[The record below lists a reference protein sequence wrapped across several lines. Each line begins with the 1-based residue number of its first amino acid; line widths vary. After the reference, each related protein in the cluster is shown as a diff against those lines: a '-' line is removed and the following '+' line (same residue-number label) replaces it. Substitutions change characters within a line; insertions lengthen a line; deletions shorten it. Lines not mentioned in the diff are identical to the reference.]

1 MAWSGGTYRKGNYGT
16 NGWTGDASLGIGI
29 EAGRHDTQDDDFMN
43 GINQCLNKDG
53 SNSATGNLNLGSSK
67 ITALANATNATDA
80 MAYGQIRNGIPL
92 YMDTANNRLGIG
104 TSTPGT
110 ILDVQST
117 SSIINNTNYSTDT
130 NGAYLLLNK
139 SRTASVG
146 TNTIVQSGDILGQIN
161 FRGANGTGYTPAAAI
176 SGEVDGTPG
185 ATNDMPGRLL
195 FYTTPDG
202 SGTLTERLRIDSAG
216 LIQETGAN
224 PVFNLENTGTTPA
237 DGGVLRFGHNQ
248 TSSKP
253 LAEIRGQLVDGSVA
267 TRAGDLAFFTSAQA
281 TGTLTQKMVIR
292 QDGKIGIGVTS
303 PSSYV
308 QITNNVSNGV
318 NTLNVQSN
326 VAGDLATHP
335 LLVTK
340 RDSNSTTSQVLI
352 GFLMNGGATGQG
364 QINAN
369 GASAAAFGSFS
380 DVRLKENVVDLPSQ
394 IESICNL
401 RPVEFDYKDGSGH
414 QIGFI
419 AQEVQ
424 AIYPDVVGESN
435 GYLTL
440 TDMNKNDARLIKAFQ
455 ELYDKVKALEVRVAE
470 LETA

>member
-1 MAWSGGTYRKGNYGT
+1 MAWSGGTYRKGNYST

-53 SNSATGNLNLGSSK
+53 SNSATSNLNIGGNK
-67 ITALANATNATDA
+67 ITNVAVGTSNTDAITVGQLQNGAIIWCGTSGGSANAQTLTPSSAITTYVA
-80 MAYGQIRNGIPL
+80 GQMFRFIAGF
-92 YMDTANNRLGIG
+92 
-104 TSTPGT
+104 TSTGALTLQVSGLASPVTCLMKGSKVALGT
-110 ILDVQST
+110 LAPVMAGLTYEALYDGTNFLISNLLDLAQY
-117 SSIINNTNYSTDT
+117 TNDA
-130 NGAYLLLNK
+130 GAARLKLFK
-139 SRTASVG
+139 SRGITAG
-146 TNTIVQSGDILGQIN
+146 TNTIVQNGDALGQID
-161 FRGANGTGYTPAAAI
+161 FYGADGTTYTRGAYINATI
-176 SGEVDGTPG
+176 NGTPG
-185 ATNDMPGRLL
+185 ATNDMPTDLT
-195 FYTTPDG
+195 FATTPDG
-202 SGTLTERLRIDSAG
+202 SGTPTEKFRITSAG
-216 LIQETGAN
+216 RLGVNTTGPNA
-224 PVFNLENTGTTPA
+224 
-237 DGGVLRFGHNQ
+237 
-248 TSSKP
+248 
-253 LAEIRGQLVDGSVA
+253 I
-267 TRAGDLAFFTSAQA
+267 
-281 TGTLTQKMVIR
+281 TQI
-292 QDGKIGIGVTS
+292 I
-303 PSSYV
+303 
-308 QITNNVSNGV
+308 NNESNAV

-340 RDSNSTTSQVLI
+340 KDSNSTTSQVLI

>member
-1 MAWSGGTYRKGNYGT
+1 MAWSGGTYRKGNYST

-53 SNSATGNLNLGSSK
+53 SNSATGNLNLGGYIPTNMAAGSAAAP
-67 ITALANATNATDA
+67 ALCVGSDINTGVFGPAADTWAVATN
-80 MAYGQIRNGIPL
+80 G
-92 YMDTANNRLGIG
+92 
-104 TSTPGT
+104 
-110 ILDVQST
+110 V
-117 SSIINNTNYSTDT
+117 
-130 NGAYLLLNK
+130 
-139 SRTASVG
+139 
-146 TNTIVQSGDILGQIN
+146 
-161 FRGANGTGYTPAAAI
+161 
-176 SGEVDGTPG
+176 
-185 ATNDMPGRLL
+185 
-195 FYTTPDG
+195 
-202 SGTLTERLRIDSAG
+202 ERLRIDSAG

-224 PVFNLENTGTTPA
+224 PVFNLENTSTTPA

-253 LAEIRGQLVDGSVA
+253 LAEIKGQLVDGSVA

-308 QITNNVSNGV
+308 QITNNVSNAV

-326 VAGDLATHP
+326 VAGDAATHP

-340 RDSNSTTSQVLI
+340 KDNNSTTGQVLV

-424 AIYPDVVGESN
+424 AIYPDVIGESN

-455 ELYDKVKALEVRVAE
+455 ELYDKVKALEMRVAE
-470 LETA
+470 LEA